1 MCNAVIT
8 PLPAADRPRLTWR
21 CRRGMKELDLLLSGW
36 LETQFERAS
45 DLQRSQFG
53 ALLEL
58 PDPQLARYL
67 LGGQH
72 PEQAD
77 LAAAVDSVLGATRI
91 MSTPVGGGNL
101 PSSPTLQVSL
111 VLSGTADRS

>member
-1 MCNAVIT
+1 MS
-8 PLPAADRPRLTWR
+8 PDLPQPARRRLAWR

-45 DLQRSQFG
+45 AAQRGQFE

-67 LGGQH
+67 LGGQR
-72 PEQAD
+72 PERAD
-77 LAAAVDSVLGATRI
+77 LTAAVDSILAGSRI
-91 MSTPVGGGNL
+91 MSSFLRDGNL
-101 PSSPTLQVSL
+101 P
-111 VLSGTADRS
+111 